1 MPKIKEI
8 NIFVTSRKF
17 PDGSI
22 AEMVYMPNKD
32 ETSFLHY
39 KKGKYKLEPNY
50 PLGQETDA
58 NGNLKIITLKPLPPF
73 NDMIKTGFLKLPSG
87 VTEYK
92 DELDLFKRIKKHI
105 DTYVILPDD
114 FSTVAAVYVMMSWI
128 YDSFQVLPYLR
139 VIGMYGT
146 GKSRFLSAIGSVCF
160 KSMMSG
166 GSSTS
171 ASMYRTIDQVR
182 GTFVLDEADYRASEM
197 WSDIVKILN
206 SGQTQGSPVIRMEP
220 KGDGFITRAFHVF
233 VPKVIA
239 SRESFSDK
247 ALESRC
253 LTQIMLPQEKVSV
266 PVHLPENFE
275 AEAARL
281 RNQLLLFRFKF
292 YGKVKITEDSL
303 PKIKD
308 NRLRQ
313 SSLALT
319 STASILGQE
328 IVKQIGDFLQTYE
341 KNLDYDDISD
351 PKADVV
357 KCIIEM
363 IAEKEFCMIRVLK
376 IKEIADKFNS
386 RFYDDYS
393 DRETRHYTDK
403 DDNVLSSPAYVVSP
417 RKIGVHI
424 RRLNL
429 RVRRGREGYY
439 IPVVEEYQ
447 KIKVLAKRYGF
458 DKLMALPEKLMSLEK
473 QEEAIDRANLNAVP
487 DGFFEGD
494 AYDEEPQ
501 WQEVESDKKD
511 GPEKVVMA
519 KTENESIKE

>member
-8 NIFVTSRKF
+8 NIFATSRKF
-17 PDGSI
+17 QDGSI
-22 AEMVYMPNKD
+22 AEMVYLPNKD

-39 KKGKYKLEPNY
+39 KKGKYKLEPSY
-50 PLGQETDA
+50 LLGEETNA
-58 NGNLKIITLKPLPPF
+58 NGDVKIIKLKPLPPF
-73 NDMIKTGFLKLPSG
+73 NDMIKTGFLKLSSG
-87 VTEYK
+87 VTAYK
-92 DELDLFKRIKKHI
+92 NETELFKQIKKYI

-128 YDSFQVLPYLR
+128 YDHFQVLPYLR

-239 SRESFSDK
+239 SREQFSDK

-275 AEAARL
+275 TEAARL
-281 RNQLLLFRFKF
+281 RNQLLSFRFKF
-292 YGKVKITEDSL
+292 YGKVKTTEDSL
-303 PKIKD
+303 PQIKD

-319 STASILGQE
+319 STASIINQD
-328 IVKQIGDFLQTYE
+328 IVKQIGTFLETYE

-363 IAEKEFCMIRVLK
+363 IAEKGFGMIRVLK
-376 IKEIADKFNS
+376 IGDIAKRFNS
-386 RFYDDYS
+386 KFYDDYS
-393 DRETRHYTDK
+393 DRETRHFTDK

-424 RRLNL
+424 KRLNL
-429 RVRRGREGYY
+429 KVRRGREGYY
-439 IPVVEEYQ
+439 IPAIEEYS
-447 KIKVLAKRYGF
+447 KIRVLAKRYGF
-458 DKLMALPEKLMSLEK
+458 DRLLTMPEKLTPRDK
-473 QEEAIDRANLNAVP
+473 QGNEIDVTNLNTVP
-487 DGFFEGD
+487 DGFFD
-494 AYDEEPQ
+494 DEENEKIT
-501 WQEVESDKKD
+501 WQEIGFDKKD
-511 GPEKVVMA
+511 DTEKVDSV
-519 KTENESIKE
+519 KTENVLVKE